1 MSEKKKFTGGIPCI
15 PKFRIERQLQVDE
28 GVPPDKTT
36 IDPENVRTVE
46 DMFELPEPQ
55 KRESLVDA
63 VKEHILGVVS
73 LSDIQYSMASI
84 EERVTNKIPKI
95 TETQILTTDK
105 IYKTAIAYQDLI
117 NDAIAA
123 KENEL

>member
-1 MSEKKKFTGGIPCI
+1 MS
-15 PKFRIERQLQVDE
+15 
-28 GVPPDKTT
+28 
-36 IDPENVRTVE
+36 IDLENVRTVK

-63 VKEHILGVVS
+63 VKEHLIGVVP
-73 LSDIQYSMASI
+73 LIDIQYSMASI

-95 TETQILTTDK
+95 TKTQILTTDK
-105 IYKTAIAYQDLI
+105 IYEIAFTYQDFI

-123 KENEL
+123 KENK

>member
-1 MSEKKKFTGGIPCI
+1 MSEKKKFTGKIPKI
-15 PKFRIERQLQVDE
+15 PKFRIARQLQVDE
-28 GVPPDKTT
+28 GVPPDKPT
-36 IDPENVRTVE
+36 IDPEDVRTVE

-55 KRESLVDA
+55 KRESLVNA
-63 VKEHILGVVS
+63 VREHLIGVIS

-105 IYKTAIAYQDLI
+105 IYKTAFTYQDLI

-123 KENEL
+123 KEDE